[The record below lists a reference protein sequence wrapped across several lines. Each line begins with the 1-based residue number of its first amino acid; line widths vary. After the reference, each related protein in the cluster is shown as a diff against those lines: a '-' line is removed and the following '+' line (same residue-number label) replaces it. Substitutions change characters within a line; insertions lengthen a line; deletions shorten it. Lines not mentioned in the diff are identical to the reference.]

1 MKKWLR
7 VSLAV
12 AVLVAVGG
20 LVVLSFREIGES
32 VWDGKSQLVLAVG
45 QAKKIGVWR
54 WVPEKKVWQ
63 KLILPEDL
71 LLPIAQGYGS
81 YQVGSLV
88 ELDGL
93 EGKGGRLVQVGL
105 QEALGIGI
113 DGYKIEGATNLSWWD
128 GIRLMI
134 RGGGEEEMNLGN
146 LVKLERD
153 ELPDGGGMWA
163 VKAGEWDRLV
173 KSQFM
178 DEKLRGE
185 GLKLAIINATGHVG
199 LAGRVERWVT
209 NMGGVVVKIGAGELQ
224 TESAIIVGKGVD
236 KNSRTVTWLKRLV
249 GVKRIEEGETGEER
263 ADVVIKVGED
273 YWLKVLD

>member
-128 GIRLMI
+128 GISLRI
-134 RGGGEEEMNLGN
+134 RGGGEEQMN
-146 LVKLERD
+146 
-153 ELPDGGGMWA
+153 
-163 VKAGEWDRLV
+163 
-173 KSQFM
+173 
-178 DEKLRGE
+178 
-185 GLKLAIINATGHVG
+185 
-199 LAGRVERWVT
+199 
-209 NMGGVVVKIGAGELQ
+209 
-224 TESAIIVGKGVD
+224 
-236 KNSRTVTWLKRLV
+236 
-249 GVKRIEEGETGEER
+249 
-263 ADVVIKVGED
+263 
-273 YWLKVLD
+273 